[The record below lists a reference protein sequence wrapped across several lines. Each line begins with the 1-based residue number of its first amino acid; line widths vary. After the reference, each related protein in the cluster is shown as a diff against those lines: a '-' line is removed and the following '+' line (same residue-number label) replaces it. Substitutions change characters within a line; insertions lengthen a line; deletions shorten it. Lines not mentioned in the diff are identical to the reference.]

1 MIAVAFVLLSLAA
14 LGFLARLLIGR
25 SVADRIIAL
34 DGLLLVAVMGLAVEA
49 TRTGRSTF
57 VDAIVVVSL
66 LGFVGTSIAARFV
79 ERRGG

>member
-1 MIAVAFVLLSLAA
+1 MITVVLVLLGIAA
-14 LGFLARLLIGR
+14 AGFLYRLVAGPSL
-25 SVADRIIAL
+25 ADRIVAT
-34 DGLLLVAVMGLAVEA
+34 DGLLLIVVSALAVETA
-49 TRTGRSTF
+49 RRGDDAF

>member
-1 MIAVAFVLLSLAA
+1 MITAAFVLLAVAA
-14 LGFLARLLIGR
+14 AGFAVRVLIGP

-34 DGLLLVAVMGLAVEA
+34 DGLLLITISALAVEA
-49 TRTGRSTF
+49 ARTGEDTF

-66 LGFVGTSIAARFV
+66 LGFVGTAIAARFV